1 MTDGSRDAGWLSAA
15 FASDTETARP
25 TPHCPAPERIWDA
38 VGGKVPRSAITDLL
52 DHVSSC
58 PVCTEAWRLA
68 HDLAREPAV
77 STAQPASWSWQR
89 WGALAAA
96 ATVIVSL
103 GMYTI
108 VHRRAETDTSAYREG
123 GRRVIRSLVSE
134 TRPVSRER
142 CLLRWSSGPDGSR
155 YSVQVA
161 TGDLAV
167 IARARGLTE
176 PEFLVPRS
184 ALTTLP
190 AGSTLLWQVE
200 VSLPGGARQSS
211 ATFIVT
217 LE

>member
-1 MTDGSRDAGWLSAA
+1 MTERSHDAGWLSAA
-15 FASDTETARP
+15 LASDTETARP
-25 TPHCPAPERIWDA
+25 TPQCPAPERIWDA
-38 VGGKVPRSAITDLL
+38 VGGRLPHSAITDLL

-68 HDLAREPAV
+68 HDVGPEPAV
-77 STAQPASWSWQR
+77 STAQPASGSWQR

-96 ATVIVSL
+96 ATVVVAV

-108 VHRRAETDTSAYREG
+108 VHRRAQTDPSAYREG
-123 GRRVIRSLVSE
+123 SQRVVRSLVSE
-134 TRPVSRER
+134 TQPISRER
-142 CLLRWSSGPDGSR
+142 CLLRWSAGPDGSR

-161 TGDLAV
+161 TRDLAV
-167 IARARGLTE
+167 IARARDLTE
-176 PEFLVPRS
+176 PEFLVPPS
-184 ALTTLP
+184 ALTRLP
-190 AGSTLLWQVE
+190 DGSTLLWQVE